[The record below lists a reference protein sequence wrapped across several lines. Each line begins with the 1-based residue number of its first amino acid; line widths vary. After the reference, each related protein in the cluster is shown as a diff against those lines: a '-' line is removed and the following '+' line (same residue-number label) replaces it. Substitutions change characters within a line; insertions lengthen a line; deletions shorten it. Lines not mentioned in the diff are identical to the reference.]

1 MHVFR
6 CRNCRWKLP
15 NIIVRTPDQVF
26 DMLNL
31 RYLSSNYI
39 KMFVLYKADETL
51 SHGFKDRIYDIFQK
65 LNSTW

>member
-6 CRNCRWKLP
+6 YRSYRWKLP
-15 NIIVRTPDQVF
+15 NIIVRTPGQVF

-31 RYLSSNYI
+31 RYLSSNCI
-39 KMFVLYKADETL
+39 KMFVRYKADETL
-51 SHGFKDRIYDIFQK
+51 SHGFKDRIYDKFQK